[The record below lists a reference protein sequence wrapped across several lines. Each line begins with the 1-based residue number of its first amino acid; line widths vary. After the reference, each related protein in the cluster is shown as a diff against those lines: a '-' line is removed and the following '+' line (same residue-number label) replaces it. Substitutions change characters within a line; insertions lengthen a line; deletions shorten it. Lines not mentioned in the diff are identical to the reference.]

1 MFVANKDAIDPFIA
15 QRIPGTKCI
24 LVAKKKDYEQNL
36 GDFGFQ
42 FERHV
47 TGVGLMDT
55 TDFST
60 VESMHTMKI
69 GKRTVLFCAEVN
81 AKDDDGSSVEV
92 KASNSHYWGAKV
104 MFQMI
109 SSGSSKLCHG
119 EKSRGAVTRVTLK
132 SLLRVSK
139 DALEYANVST
149 LQKNILQGMEAILS
163 QLHDDNPHRVNFS
176 GGSLKLLPA
185 SAKVFT
191 LFPPDDI
198 VARLIS

>member
-1 MFVANKDAIDPFIA
+1 
-15 QRIPGTKCI
+15 
-24 LVAKKKDYEQNL
+24 
-36 GDFGFQ
+36 
-42 FERHV
+42 
-47 TGVGLMDT
+47 MDT

-60 VESMHTMKI
+60 VEPMHTMKI
-69 GKRTVLFCAEVN
+69 GKRTVLFRAEVN
-81 AKDDDGSSVEV
+81 AKDDDGSPVEV
-92 KASNSHYWGAKV
+92 KASNPHYWGAKV

-119 EKSRGAVTRVTLK
+119 EKWRGALTRVTLK